1 MWAEISA
8 DIKKHKSIMIPNN
21 IVFKGDNDLA
31 LTNSLLVAEK
41 FGKEHHNVIK
51 AIETLLGGVVKSNDT
66 PIEDTQ
72 RMFEKSTYIN
82 PQNGQV
88 YPMYIMNRDGF
99 SLLVM
104 GFKGKK
110 ALQFKLE
117 FINAFNEMERII
129 KENKPKLSQAEFLL
143 QQAQMFVEMER
154 RTTNIENEIAEM
166 KKEREEATYALL
178 TEQYLSK
185 DSLPEL
191 SEAKQRRQNI
201 RRMINDYSAA
211 TGLRQQDIWH
221 DIYAKLYYQYGKSI
235 NSYKKRD
242 SDKTKLDIAER
253 VGLLPQIHA
262 IVSSMV
268 RSVQR
273 AM

>member
-1 MWAEISA
+1 
-8 DIKKHKSIMIPNN
+8 MITSS

-31 LTNSLLVAEK
+31 LTTSLLVAEK
-41 FGKEHHNVIK
+41 FGKEHSKVIRT
-51 AIETLLGGVVKSNDT
+51 IESLVLGEANFGLANY
-66 PIEDTQ
+66 
-72 RMFEKSTYIN
+72 FEKSSYVDS
-82 PQNGQV
+82 QNKSR
-88 YPMYIMNRDGF
+88 PMYIMNRDGF

-104 GFKGKK
+104 GFTGKK

-117 FINAFNEMERII
+117 FIDAFNEMERTI
-129 KENKPKLSQAEFLL
+129 KENRPKLSQAEFLL

-185 DSLPEL
+185 DGLPEL
-191 SEAKQRRQNI
+191 SAKQRRQNI

>member
-1 MWAEISA
+1 MIS
-8 DIKKHKSIMIPNN
+8 SN

-31 LTNSLLVAEK
+31 LTTSLLVAEK
-41 FGKEHHNVIK
+41 FGKEHSKVIRT
-51 AIETLLGGVVKSNDT
+51 IESLVLGEANFGLANY
-66 PIEDTQ
+66 
-72 RMFEKSTYIN
+72 FEKSSYVGS
-82 PQNGQV
+82 QNKPR
-88 YPMYIMNRDGF
+88 PMYIMNRDGF

-104 GFKGKK
+104 GFTGKK

-117 FINAFNEMERII
+117 FINAFNEMERYI
-129 KENKPKLSQAEFLL
+129 KENKPKMSQAEFLL

-154 RTTNIENEIAEM
+154 RTSKIENEIAEM

>member
-1 MWAEISA
+1 MIS
-8 DIKKHKSIMIPNN
+8 SN

-31 LTNSLLVAEK
+31 LTTSLLVAEK
-41 FGKEHHNVIK
+41 FGKEHSKVIRT
-51 AIETLLGGVVKSNDT
+51 IESLVLGEANFGLANY
-66 PIEDTQ
+66 
-72 RMFEKSTYIN
+72 FEKSSYVDS
-82 PQNGQV
+82 QNKPR
-88 YPMYIMNRDGF
+88 PMYIMNRDGF

-104 GFKGKK
+104 GFTGKK

-117 FINAFNEMERII
+117 FINAFNEMERYI
-129 KENKPKLSQAEFLL
+129 KENKPKMSQAEFLL

-154 RTTNIENEIAEM
+154 RTSKIENEIAEM

>member
-1 MWAEISA
+1 MIS
-8 DIKKHKSIMIPNN
+8 SN

-41 FGKEHHNVIK
+41 FGKEHNKVVR
-51 AIETLLGGVVKSNDT
+51 AIENLIGGIAKNGNT
-66 PIEDTQ
+66 PENTIQ
-72 RMFEKSTYIN
+72 GMFERTIYTN
-82 PQNGQV
+82 PQNGQA

-99 SLLVM
+99 SLLVL
-104 GFKGKK
+104 GFTGKK
-110 ALQFKLE
+110 ALEFKLE

-129 KENKPKLSQAEFLL
+129 KENKPKMSQAEFLL

-154 RTTNIENEIAEM
+154 RTSKIENEIAEM